1 MSESEAVFD
10 KMKEFL
16 DFGEKDAANLVAL
29 APVFQVH
36 GKSITDQFYETLS
49 RYPETAK
56 LIEGRVD
63 ALKATHHRYLGE
75 LFAGTYGVA
84 YFENRLKVGQ
94 VHVRVGLDPYFV
106 EAVMSFLR
114 TAGLLAIRQEQG
126 SDPATAER
134 MVSFIKILDLD
145 LLIINMAYG
154 EERLN
159 RLAKFTGMS
168 RKLLEKCIQRGV

>member
-1 MSESEAVFD
+1 MDLPTEPRGS
-10 KMKEFL
+10 
-16 DFGEKDAANLVAL
+16 
-29 APVFQVH
+29 
-36 GKSITDQFYETLS
+36 
-49 RYPETAK
+49 
-56 LIEGRVD
+56 
-63 ALKATHHRYLGE
+63 
-75 LFAGTYGVA
+75 
-84 YFENRLKVGQ
+84 
-94 VHVRVGLDPYFV
+94 
-106 EAVMSFLR
+106 SFLR

-126 SDPATAER
+126 SDPATAEQ